1 MSHPTMICLLLV
13 AITLLNKQVYSQP
26 GPDFDLHHRVRRGD
40 FYGPNGLGAGNGG
53 LGGYGGT
60 YGGLG
65 LTGSSFNPV
74 LFQGAAV
81 AGGFAKEAYNANQA
95 SLASADGLLSGGSFG
110 VGSYAGAIANA
121 AAAGAAAGNK
131 HKGGSSLSYGRR

>member
-1 MSHPTMICLLLV
+1 MCQI
-13 AITLLNKQVYSQP
+13 K
-26 GPDFDLHHRVRRGD
+26 RGD

-60 YGGLG
+60 FGGFG

-110 VGSYAGAIANA
+110 VGYYAGAIANA

>member
-1 MSHPTMICLLLV
+1 MSRSVMICLLVSAV
-13 AITLLNKQVYSQP
+13 AVFSQQVNSQQR
-26 GPDFDLHHRVRRGD
+26 PDLDLHQRIKRGD

-81 AGGFAKEAYNANQA
+81 AGGFAKEAYNANLA

-110 VGSYAGAIANA
+110 VGYYAGAVANA

>member
-1 MSHPTMICLLLV
+1 MSRSVMICLLVSAV
-13 AITLLNKQVYSQP
+13 ALLSQQVYSQQEA
-26 GPDFDLHHRVRRGD
+26 DLDLHHRIKRGD

-60 YGGLG
+60 FGGFG

-110 VGSYAGAIANA
+110 VGYYAGAIANA

-131 HKGGSSLSYGRR
+131 HKGGSSLSYGR